1 MREKRKSR
9 KRHNKR
15 GQILTPVIFLTSLL
29 LFAAGV
35 GIFIYPALSNY
46 LAQREQK
53 EVIEE
58 YAQTVEQIDK
68 DKMARQ
74 WELAEE
80 YNETLLGDP
89 VHDPFIPGTGY
100 ALPDNYESVLNVNKD
115 GVMGYLKIPKI
126 KVDLPIYHGTS
137 EEVLEKGAGH
147 VDVTALPIGG
157 VNRHPVISAHRGLPS
172 AELFTRL
179 DELEKGDRFFLH
191 ILDKTLAYK
200 VDQVRV
206 IKPEELEQLQTY
218 HDKDYV
224 TLLTCTPYGVNTH
237 RLLVRGE
244 RIPYEVAEENG
255 GEAFDDEKNQG
266 MPQWVKEYVVM
277 IIAGILLLVF
287 AGRMFRRENKR
298 TAEQKKRRLLFCG
311 IYYFVKT
318 STPSFVT
325 STMYSIWDDSPSSIV
340 YTVQPLSSSTKKSG
354 LPSLIIGS
362 IVKIIPGTRSIS
374 LPFGVT

>member
-255 GEAFDDEKNQG
+255 GE
-266 MPQWVKEYVVM
+266 
-277 IIAGILLLVF
+277 I
-287 AGRMFRRENKR
+287 GR
-298 TAEQKKRRLLFCG
+298 AH
-311 IYYFVKT
+311 V
-318 STPSFVT
+318 
-325 STMYSIWDDSPSSIV
+325 
-340 YTVQPLSSSTKKSG
+340 
-354 LPSLIIGS
+354 
-362 IVKIIPGTRSIS
+362 
-374 LPFGVT
+374 

>member
-74 WELAEE
+74 GELAEE

-287 AGRMFRRENKR
+287 AGRMFAARK
-298 TAEQKKRRLLFCG
+298 
-311 IYYFVKT
+311 
-318 STPSFVT
+318 
-325 STMYSIWDDSPSSIV
+325 
-340 YTVQPLSSSTKKSG
+340 
-354 LPSLIIGS
+354 
-362 IVKIIPGTRSIS
+362 
-374 LPFGVT
+374 

>member
-115 GVMGYLKIPKI
+115 GVMGYLKIPQRSSK
-126 KVDLPIYHGTS
+126 
-137 EEVLEKGAGH
+137 
-147 VDVTALPIGG
+147 
-157 VNRHPVISAHRGLPS
+157 RG
-172 AELFTRL
+172 
-179 DELEKGDRFFLH
+179 
-191 ILDKTLAYK
+191 IIYK
-200 VDQVRV
+200 VR
-206 IKPEELEQLQTY
+206 
-218 HDKDYV
+218 
-224 TLLTCTPYGVNTH
+224 
-237 RLLVRGE
+237 
-244 RIPYEVAEENG
+244 
-255 GEAFDDEKNQG
+255 
-266 MPQWVKEYVVM
+266 
-277 IIAGILLLVF
+277 
-287 AGRMFRRENKR
+287 
-298 TAEQKKRRLLFCG
+298 
-311 IYYFVKT
+311 
-318 STPSFVT
+318 
-325 STMYSIWDDSPSSIV
+325 
-340 YTVQPLSSSTKKSG
+340 
-354 LPSLIIGS
+354 
-362 IVKIIPGTRSIS
+362 
-374 LPFGVT
+374 

>member
-46 LAQREQK
+46 LAQRDQK
-53 EVIEE
+53 EIIEE
-58 YAQTVEQIDK
+58 YAHAVEQIDE
-68 DKMARQ
+68 DGMARQ
-74 WELAEE
+74 WEMAEE

-100 ALPDNYESVLNVNKD
+100 ALPDNYENVLNVNKD

-126 KVDLPIYHGTS
+126 KVNLPIYHGTS

-179 DELEKGDRFFLH
+179 DELEEGDHFFLH
-191 ILDKTLAYK
+191 VLDETLAYK

-206 IKPEELEQLQTY
+206 IEPEELEQLQTY

-244 RIPYEVAEENG
+244 RVPYEEAEEENAA
-255 GEAFDDEKNQG
+255 ESDNAKDQG
-266 MPQWVKEYVVM
+266 IPQWMKEYVV
-277 IIAGILLLVF
+277 IIIVGILLLVF
-287 AGRMFRRENKR
+287 AGVVFATRKR
-298 TAEQKKRRLLFCG
+298 KNTL
-311 IYYFVKT
+311 
-318 STPSFVT
+318 
-325 STMYSIWDDSPSSIV
+325 
-340 YTVQPLSSSTKKSG
+340 
-354 LPSLIIGS
+354 
-362 IVKIIPGTRSIS
+362 
-374 LPFGVT
+374 

>member
-179 DELEKGDRFFLH
+179 DELEKGDRFF
-191 ILDKTLAYK
+191 
-200 VDQVRV
+200 
-206 IKPEELEQLQTY
+206 P
-218 HDKDYV
+218 
-224 TLLTCTPYGVNTH
+224 PY
-237 RLLVRGE
+237 
-244 RIPYEVAEENG
+244 P
-255 GEAFDDEKNQG
+255 
-266 MPQWVKEYVVM
+266 
-277 IIAGILLLVF
+277 
-287 AGRMFRRENKR
+287 
-298 TAEQKKRRLLFCG
+298 
-311 IYYFVKT
+311 
-318 STPSFVT
+318 
-325 STMYSIWDDSPSSIV
+325 
-340 YTVQPLSSSTKKSG
+340 
-354 LPSLIIGS
+354 
-362 IVKIIPGTRSIS
+362 
-374 LPFGVT
+374 

>member
-46 LAQREQK
+46 LAQRDQK
-53 EVIEE
+53 EIIEE
-58 YAQTVEQIDK
+58 YAHAVEQIDE
-68 DKMARQ
+68 DGMARQ
-74 WELAEE
+74 WEMAEE

-100 ALPDNYESVLNVNKD
+100 ALPDNYENVLNINKD

-179 DELEKGDRFFLH
+179 DELEEGDYFFLH
-191 ILDKTLAYK
+191 VLDETLAYK

-206 IKPEELEQLQTY
+206 IEPEELEQLQTY

-244 RIPYEVAEENG
+244 RVPYEEAEEENAA
-255 GEAFDDEKNQG
+255 ESDNEKDQG
-266 MPQWVKEYVVM
+266 IPQWMKEYVV
-277 IIAGILLLVF
+277 IIIVGILLLVF
-287 AGRMFRRENKR
+287 AGM
-298 TAEQKKRRLLFCG
+298 
-311 IYYFVKT
+311 V
-318 STPSFVT
+318 FVT
-325 STMYSIWDDSPSSIV
+325 RKR
-340 YTVQPLSSSTKKSG
+340 KK
-354 LPSLIIGS
+354 
-362 IVKIIPGTRSIS
+362 KK
-374 LPFGVT
+374 